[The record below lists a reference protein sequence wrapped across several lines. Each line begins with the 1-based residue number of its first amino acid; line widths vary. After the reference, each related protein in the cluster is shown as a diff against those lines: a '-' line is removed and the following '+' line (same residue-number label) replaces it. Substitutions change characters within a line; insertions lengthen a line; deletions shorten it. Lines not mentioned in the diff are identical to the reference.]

1 LEDEMPRS
9 RRTQTSKEAD
19 AIAWQAE
26 FLRVTA
32 FPISGATDLL
42 PNSWKQI
49 TGNNPDEISKHPPP
63 MQSFEAG
70 PFFGG
75 RLSVGHQPGRIDLV
89 LMPDLTTQSEGSQ
102 LRHIGDLGSAMKN
115 MLPAAEKMFRP
126 DVVMQRLAVGAVLLH
141 PVETVA
147 DGYKV
152 LRSILPVAR
161 EIPETASDFSL
172 QLNVPVSLSVTGI
185 GDIRINRLLRWAV
198 ARFQIMNMVGGGSGV
213 PTQIVGGAETHVV
226 RVEMDIN
233 TPADLAAP
241 LSYQNILDVIN
252 HLAAMAC
259 AIATNRGW
267 FPE

>member
-1 LEDEMPRS
+1 MPRS
-9 RRTQTSKEAD
+9 RRTQTSKKAD
-19 AIAWQAE
+19 AIAWQTE

-49 TGNNPDEISKHPPP
+49 TGNDPDEISKHPPP

-89 LMPDLTTQSEGSQ
+89 LMPDQTTQSEGTQ
-102 LRHIGDLGSAMKN
+102 LRHVGDFGSAMEN
-115 MLPAAEKMFRP
+115 MLPASQKMFRP
-126 DVVMQRLAVGAVLLH
+126 DMVMQRLAVGAVLLH
-141 PVETVA
+141 PVKSAA

-152 LRSILPVAR
+152 LRSILAVAR

-172 QLNVPVSLSVTGI
+172 QLNVPVSLSVGGI
-185 GDIRINRLLRWAV
+185 GDIRINRLLRWTV
-198 ARFQIMNMVGGGSGV
+198 ARFQIMNMVGGSGV
-213 PTQIVGGAETHVV
+213 PTQIVSGTETHVA

-259 AIATNRGW
+259 AIAANRGW